1 MSSSSTS
8 DKKSESESDVQVV
21 GNGSGSVKR
30 KLVKSAKS
38 RKKRKPPTFFFSWL
52 KLREFQ
58 PWLDHKF
65 NSRKKIVTAYCKA
78 CNKHIQKHSE
88 RESHKAA
95 TLVFL
100 AGEGERERAK
110 QFFGKSE
117 SKKVLIL
124 TVRICAY
131 IAENDFPLSL
141 VDSFLALLKSMFP
154 DDKVLS
160 KVNLGRT
167 KCSNIIRYG
176 FGTYLT
182 DALKKRLSETFW
194 SLVIDETTDVST
206 VSQLAVMVHYW
217 DKCKKRFIVEPFDLI
232 DLIDGT
238 AKGIISTLI
247 LDG

>member
-100 AGEGERERAK
+100 AGE
-110 QFFGKSE
+110 
-117 SKKVLIL
+117 
-124 TVRICAY
+124 
-131 IAENDFPLSL
+131 AENDFPLSL

-238 AKGIISTLI
+238 AKGIISTLM
-247 LDG
+247 